1 MDNDPWEQ
9 RLSATLLHVIDES
22 DLGDYARASVRS
34 LLRCL
39 EHKGRDPDHWEI
51 IYTVRAI
58 GLLKAGEHGEA
69 IDAVSIALLPPARRD
84 PALLAETEAVFSA
97 ANTSPCTATLKQLFA
112 IMDDGLE
119 LPSIH

>member
-1 MDNDPWEQ
+1 MDNDPREQ

-22 DLGDYARASVRS
+22 DLGYYARASVRS

-39 EHKGRDPDHWEI
+39 EHKGRDPDRWEI
-51 IYTVRAI
+51 IYAVRAI
-58 GLLKAGEHGEA
+58 GLLKAGEHGDA
-69 IDAVSIALLPPARRD
+69 IDAVSTALLPLARRD
-84 PALLAETEAVFSA
+84 PALLAEAEAVFSSS
-97 ANTSPCTATLKQLFA
+97 TSPCTATLKQLFA

>member
-1 MDNDPWEQ
+1 MDNDPREQ

-22 DLGDYARASVRS
+22 DLGYYARASVRS

-39 EHKGRDPDHWEI
+39 EHKGRDPDRWEI
-51 IYTVRAI
+51 IYAVRAI

-69 IDAVSIALLPPARRD
+69 IDAVSTALLPLARRD

-97 ANTSPCTATLKQLFA
+97 ANTSPCMATLKQLLA
-112 IMDDGLE
+112 IMDQSVE
-119 LPSIH
+119 LPTVH

>member
-22 DLGDYARASVRS
+22 DLGYYARASVRS

-39 EHKGRDPDHWEI
+39 EHKGRDPDRWEI
-51 IYTVRAI
+51 IYAVRAI

-97 ANTSPCTATLKQLFA
+97 ANTSPYMATLKQLFA

>member
-9 RLSATLLHVIDES
+9 RLSATLVHVIDET

-34 LLRCL
+34 LLRWL
-39 EHKGRDPDHWEI
+39 EDKGRDPDRWEV
-51 IYTVRAI
+51 IYAVRAI

-69 IDAVSIALLPPARRD
+69 IDAVSIALLPPARRN
-84 PALLAETEAVFSA
+84 PALLAEAEAVFSS
-97 ANTSPCTATLKQLFA
+97 NTVPCTAMLKELLA
-112 IMDDGLE
+112 IMDNDLA